1 MKFLRKQPQM
11 KVKNDHILHIKATSV
26 DNHPLTLYNSSK
38 KYVLTISKKKQCARP
53 IINTEDIFISA
64 FVNRLI
70 LKHNLDTG

>member
-11 KVKNDHILHIKATSV
+11 KVKNDHILHIKVTSV
-26 DNHPLTLYNSSK
+26 DNHPLTPYNSSK
-38 KYVLTISKKKQCARP
+38 KYVLTISKKEQCARP
-53 IINTEDIFISA
+53 IINTEDFISA